1 MYYYHIIYQFLIN
14 FFIYSTIMKK
24 SNENSQSTQLTQ
36 QIKVVNTVL
45 EDVSIWSGEQN
56 ISISIDTGVPF
67 QNTHNYRYFIK

>member
-1 MYYYHIIYQFLIN
+1 MYYYHIIYQFLIS

-45 EDVSIWSGEQN
+45 EDVSIWSGEWN
-56 ISISIDTGVPF
+56 ISISIDTGVLF
-67 QNTHNYRYFIK
+67 QNTHNYCYFIK